1 MGGGFLRHA
10 FEHPVEICDAI
21 EPAIVSDG
29 GYAVV
34 IAIRQLL
41 ARLVDPNLVEEGDEG
56 MHGVFFKVPAKGLWG
71 HMGLF
76 GRIFQGNGF
85 IILLHDKIVD
95 SADADAFMFAVGG
108 GL

>member
-1 MGGGFLRHA
+1 MGGRFLRHA

-21 EPAIVSDG
+21 ESAIIRHRGD
-29 GYAVV
+29 AVI

-56 MHGVFFKVPAKGLWG
+56 MHGVFFKVPAEGLRS
-71 HMGLF
+71 HVRLF

-95 SADADAFMFAVGG
+95 GADADAFMFTVGG